1 MGCMTDAQ
9 AQEAYGRFLA
19 GDEDA
24 LVSLVDAHKEGLI
37 AFIQTIV
44 GSYDVA
50 QDLAIDVF
58 AALIANRKPFRG
70 DSAFQTYLFAIGKH
84 LAFRHIRRYGTQSSL
99 SWDDVIEEPQA
110 TTLEDA
116 VVAADDR
123 RRVRAA
129 LRDLK
134 EEQRCVLYLLFFE
147 GLSQQ
152 SVGTV
157 MGKSHGQV
165 HGLVDRAKRAL
176 RERLE
181 GEGFG
186 YAQV

>member
-1 MGCMTDAQ
+1 MTDSQ
-9 AQEAYGRFLA
+9 AREAYARFLA

-24 LVSLVDAHKEGLI
+24 LVALVDAHKGGLI

-58 AALIANRKPFRG
+58 ASLLANRKPFRG
-70 DSAFQTYLFAIGKH
+70 DSTFQTWLFAIGKH
-84 LAFRHIRRYGTQSSL
+84 LAFRHIRRYGKQSLL
-99 SWDDVIEEPQA
+99 SWDDFVFQTQA
-110 TTLEDA
+110 TQLEDGII
-116 VVAADDR
+116 AADDGR
-123 RRVRAA
+123 RIRAA

-134 EEQRCVLYLLFFE
+134 EDYRCVLYLLFFE
-147 GLSQQ
+147 GMSQQ
-152 SVGTV
+152 SVGAV

-176 RERLE
+176 RVRLE
-181 GEGFG
+181 SEGFG
-186 YAQV
+186 YALE